1 MIFDADW
8 YVSIQLENDNSTPIY
23 LSFQSCNSDIPAFT
37 GGITLNMKVADV
49 DACYDELKQTGVS
62 FVEKIT
68 DHEWG
73 DRAFSLLDPIGNLVY
88 IYSERELHEKY
99 KDAVKA

>member
-1 MIFDADW
+1 M
-8 YVSIQLENDNSTPIY
+8 
-23 LSFQSCNSDIPAFT
+23 
-37 GGITLNMKVADV
+37 
-49 DACYDELKQTGVS
+49 
-62 FVEKIT
+62 EKIT

-73 DRAFSLLDPIGNLVY
+73 ERAFSLLDPIVNLVY